1 MYQNIHLSID
11 SMQDVSKPRQIREH
25 NLCKGLL
32 LLTKAKVKQRITL
45 TLFSVEV
52 HLKKYGPQKGFK
64 KLGGNMREKKQNK
77 KKKYPEKMSPKLMS
91 SPAVP
96 A

>member
-1 MYQNIHLSID
+1 
-11 SMQDVSKPRQIREH
+11 MQDVSKPRQIREH

-45 TLFSVEV
+45 TFFSVEV

-64 KLGGNMREKKQNK
+64 KLGGNMRKKNK
-77 KKKYPEKMSPKLMS
+77 KTYPEKMSPKLMS